1 MHINLISFIQG
12 DSLRVHNG
20 MKFTTK
26 DQDNDTWGKNCAV
39 EYKGA
44 WWFVD
49 CMHSDLNGPYHKS
62 AVKSYAIVGWYDF
75 GNIWISLKSARMMV
89 RSKA

>member
-1 MHINLISFIQG
+1 
-12 DSLRVHNG
+12 

-39 EYKGA
+39 EHKGA
-44 WWFVD
+44 WWFVA

-62 AVKSYAIVGWYDF
+62 AVKSANVVGWYKF
-75 GNIWISLKSARMMV
+75 GNEWISLKSARMMI
-89 RSKA
+89 RPNA